1 MNTTQ
6 KLERFRR
13 HAEESVLLRRM
24 VIERLGE
31 QILECSNLIAGVI
44 GSGGKLLLVGNGE
57 SASAAS
63 HFATQSLIRLRADH
77 MRQSLPA
84 IALSSDSSVLTAAV
98 AELGLKE
105 MYARQIEGLGHKGDL
120 LIVIATSDDSDALL
134 RAIQVARGRGLL
146 TIGLLGGTG
155 VRIANA
161 IDRALVIPHPS
172 PQRVQE
178 EHIFLIHL
186 LVELIETDL
195 FA

>member
-44 GSGGKLLLVGNGE
+44 GSGGKILLAGNGE
-57 SASAAS
+57 SAATAS
-63 HFATQSLIRLRADH
+63 HFATQLLIRLRAEH

-98 AELGLKE
+98 TELGLKE

-120 LIVIATSDDSDALL
+120 LIVIATSDDSDVLL
-134 RAIQVARGRGLL
+134 RAIQVARGRGML
-146 TIGLLGGTG
+146 TIGLLGGSG

-161 IDRALVIPHPS
+161 VDRALVIPHPS
-172 PQRVQE
+172 AQRVQE
-178 EHIFLIHL
+178 EQIFLIHL